1 MIDLEMGRLWWG
13 RLRQTLWWR
22 PTLWSA
28 AAVATALA
36 SAVADAWVP
45 ADWLPPLPPDVV
57 DDLLRIMATS
67 MLAVSTFALSV
78 LVNAYASAANA
89 GTPRATRLVVAEP
102 RSQKA
107 VAAFL
112 AAFIFSIV
120 GVIALGVGGYGPA
133 GRMLLFVS
141 AVGVLAW
148 VIVSFM
154 SYLDIMSRL
163 GRVSHTI
170 ETVERAA
177 WPSLEAHAR
186 RPLAG
191 ARAADAPPDGARAI
205 AANRTGH
212 VQFIDIDALQKL
224 ARHHD
229 GHVHVAVHAGDLVH
243 PHAPLAWVTGG
254 VPDDASDGDRDQRC
268 DDKHGVDAMRDA
280 FVIGSER
287 TFEQDPAYGLIV
299 LGEIAQRALS
309 PAVNDPGTAIA
320 VLGSQ
325 ARLLIRALH
334 TPPDDD
340 PAPCDRVSAAPP
352 EPAALVAIA
361 FEPIARACAG
371 QFDVM
376 MQLLRHLDAVA
387 RNAPAP
393 VIAAVRAVA
402 QRALDRAGRTGADA
416 DDLSHWRTQARTL
429 GL

>member
-1 MIDLEMGRLWWG
+1 MIDRDRWRLRWG

-28 AAVATALA
+28 AAVVAALA

-45 ADWLPPLPPDVV
+45 AAWLPPLPPGVV
-57 DDLLRIMATS
+57 DDLLHIMATS

-78 LVNAYASAANA
+78 LVNAYASAASA

-107 VAAFL
+107 VAVFL

-120 GVIALGVGGYGPA
+120 GVIALAVGNYGPA
-133 GRMLLFVS
+133 GRMLLFGC

-177 WPSLEAHAR
+177 WPPLQAFAR
-186 RPLAG
+186 RPLGG
-191 ARAADAPPDGARAI
+191 ARAAHEPPVGAEAVRS
-205 AANRTGH
+205 NRTGH
-212 VQFIDIDALQKL
+212 VQFIDVEALQAL
-224 ARHHD
+224 ARQRD
-229 GHVHVAVHAGDLVH
+229 GHVHVAVQAGDLVH
-243 PHAPLAWVTGG
+243 PNTVLAWASGEAGTSEAAGARG
-254 VPDDASDGDRDQRC
+254 DDAVC
-268 DDKHGVDAMRDA
+268 DA
-280 FVIGSER
+280 FVIGAER
-287 TFEQDPAYGLIV
+287 SFEQDPAYGLIV

-309 PAVNDPGTAIA
+309 PGVNDPGTAIV

-325 ARLLIRALH
+325 TRLLVRALQ
-334 TPPDDD
+334 TPQDEH

-352 EPAALVAIA
+352 DPAALPAVA
-361 FEPIARACAG
+361 FEPIARCCAG

-376 MQLLRHLDAVA
+376 VQLLRHLEAVSL
-387 RNAPAP
+387 NAPAP
-393 VIAAVRAVA
+393 VAEAVRALA
-402 QRALDRAGRTGADA
+402 QRALGRAEREGADTE
-416 DDLSHWRTQARTL
+416 DLARWREQAQAL
-429 GL
+429 GF